1 MNNIKEILIINQ
13 PLNNRGDESAH
24 KGMIRA
30 FLKKLPEVKFT
41 VLHIGVAQS
50 SIEAFKVNDERVNYV
65 NITRGFQHG
74 YGLLEKI
81 VYGYGLSSCLLYTH
95 PLHWRIMS
103 YYNKADIVVC
113 APGGICLGGFQN
125 WGHLF
130 NLEHAKSIKK
140 PLVYFGRSFG
150 PFPTKTR
157 NNRLFKKLSFEM
169 LNYFSFLSIRDK
181 ETELWADKLKIK
193 YISTIDS
200 AFLDSP
206 KAQIP
211 QEINDKINGCD
222 YVAFVPNLLIWHPA
236 YKDISKENVLIFYS
250 KIIKLIKCKYQQY
263 KIVLLPQTFNYGTYK
278 GDDIHFFK
286 EIKNKEKDDRIIV
299 LDDCYSSDIQQ
310 TIIRKCKFLIG
321 ARYHSVVFAL
331 NQAVPFLALSYE
343 HKISGLLKRL
353 DKTDCMIDIAHAI
366 DDKESI
372 EMAISTI
379 KKMIPTMKPDF
390 AARDRAKAIAKEGL
404 MNFVDFIKNANRK
417 A

>member
-24 KGMIRA
+24 KGMVRA
-30 FLKKLPEVKFT
+30 FLRKLPGVNFT
-41 VLHIGVAQS
+41 VLHIGVGQS
-50 SIEAFKVNDERVNYV
+50 SIEAFRVNDERVNYV
-65 NITRGFQHG
+65 NITTGFRRG
-74 YGLLEKI
+74 YGILEKI
-81 VYGYGLSSCLLYTH
+81 VYGYGLSSCLLYAH

-103 YYNKADIVVC
+103 YYSKADIVVC
-113 APGGICLGGFQN
+113 APGGICMGGFQD

-130 NLEHAKSIKK
+130 NLKHAKSINK

-150 PFPTKTR
+150 PFPTKTK

-169 LNYFSFLSIRDK
+169 LNYFSFLSIRDN
-181 ETELWADKLKIK
+181 ETELLAKRLGIK
-193 YISTIDS
+193 YISTLDS

-211 QEINDKINGCD
+211 QEIVDKINGYK
-222 YVAFVPNLLIWHPA
+222 YVVFVPNLLIWHPN
-236 YKDISKENVLIFYS
+236 YKERISKQSVLLFCS
-250 KIIKLIKCKYQQY
+250 KIIELIRSQY
-263 KIVLLPQTFNYGTYK
+263 PQYRIVLLPQTFNYGTYE
-278 GDDIHFFK
+278 GDDIHFFR
-286 EIKNKEKDDRIIV
+286 EIDKMMKDDRIIV

-310 TIIRKCKFLIG
+310 AIIGGCEFLIG

-390 AARDRAKAIAKEGL
+390 AARDRAKAIANKGL
-404 MNFVDFIKNANRK
+404 DDFVNFIETYKF
-417 A
+417 